1 MESAIFLDAGLTPAS
16 TRPFSLGPA
25 DMASRIESTRAVAC
39 VLCLSRIMY
48 APARRMSHRRT
59 SPSAPPVANAY
70 SFDRDHSIACTL
82 PLCPDSVCAI
92 TFDAGSH
99 NRTTSS
105 SEPIATSECDVARAL
120 SAAARHLVASS
131 VSVATL
137 KQFASQHFTAPSY
150 DPVKNTPVSDGN
162 HRAHDVAYACPISSL
177 VVASR
182 GRHKASLAVFASR
195 ASARGTRPSAHDLAH
210 ERRARAR
217 RFGRTVASFVT
228 ASTLR
233 VVHARAAVDA
243 TDQEISA
250 LNRLEVDAR
259 GRDVALDARGELER
273 ATGEPTLESDAE
285 RVGGARPGVAR
296 AGEGVHGS
304 ADDGRRLVGLGTGR
318 DGTGRDGTRS
328 RSVMREM

>member
-1 MESAIFLDAGLTPAS
+1 
-16 TRPFSLGPA
+16 
-25 DMASRIESTRAVAC
+25 MASCIESTRAVAC

-120 SAAARHLVASS
+120 SSAARHLVASS

-182 GRHKASLAVFASR
+182 VAAASSRLARPPAGRAPPPTISHTSVAPELDGSGAPSHRSSPPRRSVSYTRAPPSMPPTKRYRRSTVSRSTHVGATSLSTREASSRGRRESPRSR
-195 ASARGTRPSAHDLAH
+195 ATRNESGARVPAL
-210 ERRARAR
+210 RARAR
-217 RFGRTVASFVT
+217 ACMALRTMGVVWWDSTGR
-228 ASTLR
+228 
-233 VVHARAAVDA
+233 
-243 TDQEISA
+243 E
-250 LNRLEVDAR
+250 
-259 GRDVALDARGELER
+259 RD
-273 ATGEPTLESDAE
+273 
-285 RVGGARPGVAR
+285 
-296 AGEGVHGS
+296 
-304 ADDGRRLVGLGTGR
+304 GTGR
-318 DGTGRDGTRS
+318 DGTGRDAFALGDAG
-328 RSVMREM
+328 M